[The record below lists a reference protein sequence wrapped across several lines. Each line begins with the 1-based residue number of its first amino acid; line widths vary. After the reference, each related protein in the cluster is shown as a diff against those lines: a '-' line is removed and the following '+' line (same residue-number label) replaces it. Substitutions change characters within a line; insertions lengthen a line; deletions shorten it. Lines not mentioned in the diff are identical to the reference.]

1 MNFSNHRWQSI
12 NSISSITK
20 LVEFL
25 SSKNVP
31 QNLLGEVSEAIKNI
45 SMSIKLTPYI
55 LSRINY
61 GNFVND
67 PVRKQ
72 FIPMKFEQIDD
83 HPMLKYDSL
92 NEAGFSPVK
101 GLVHRYP
108 KKALFL
114 ALSTCP
120 VYCKF
125 CTRSYAIGQDTE
137 NLSKDRIGIS
147 KKRYYEMFDYIQ
159 KKEELNDIVI
169 SGGDVSVL
177 EAELIHKIGKT
188 LLDMPNIK
196 RLRFATKILSVAP
209 MKVCFFVNQFYFFF

>member
-55 LSRINY
+55 LSRIDY
-61 GNFVND
+61 GNFVNY

-108 KKALFL
+108 KK
-114 ALSTCP
+114 ST
-120 VYCKF
+120 F
-125 CTRSYAIGQDTE
+125 
-137 NLSKDRIGIS
+137 
-147 KKRYYEMFDYIQ
+147 F
-159 KKEELNDIVI
+159 
-169 SGGDVSVL
+169 SV
-177 EAELIHKIGKT
+177 EH
-188 LLDMPNIK
+188 MPCV
-196 RLRFATKILSVAP
+196 L
-209 MKVCFFVNQFYFFF
+209 